1 MTLLKASMTT
11 KQLDTLG
18 NLKCI
23 TLYNNTTGGL
33 AFELS
38 QRIMFKVVASAN
50 NSKSIEA
57 CPNLCLCPLKGR
69 NKLDLS

>member
-11 KQLDTLG
+11 KQLDTRE

-23 TLYNNTTGGL
+23 MLYSNTTGGR

-38 QRIMFKVVASAN
+38 QRIMFKVV
-50 NSKSIEA
+50 
-57 CPNLCLCPLKGR
+57 LGQLWTT
-69 NKLDLS
+69 